1 MELEH
6 AFEKL
11 KDKKQLT
18 RDSGL
23 ADVQSILSSS
33 DTEKRQT
40 DLEIAVA
47 KLKELIG
54 SDCWEERHGGFSTAK
69 ALLPF
74 FNVDTTFPRE
84 LEELTLKHLEDGE
97 VRVRMAVG
105 ECLYALAQHQGMD
118 LYSRVKNQ
126 VCKSIDDNIDEKG
139 IKVADDPSATTAPA
153 SEKKEEANGN
163 GLPDAEKNLSE
174 GKCLET
180 SLKALQRLM
189 EGFGGDIKLPINSEM
204 WVLVRKTFDHSNR
217 YVRET
222 GFFTLASLCQSA
234 TPESLKCDDALIAE
248 GLALGLSDNWSQVRY
263 AASIATRNFMC
274 RTSSYN
280 RSFYPQLLPAMC
292 LNRYYAAEGV
302 RLFSQET
309 WKLILGESGR
319 EEVANH
325 IEGVVKHYISQS
337 CAENPLVRES
347 TCHCIGELMV
357 KIDREKIRPHVQPLI
372 VALMNC
378 YQDPSWHVRDAA
390 CSGLGKAITEFPEEA
405 EQLVFKLYE
414 LWFFHLG
421 DKVSSVRENTAFV
434 LGTAMSTY
442 KAEAIEKVVAKLH
455 DIFKLSET
463 LSEPHHC
470 HSPTGL
476 QEKSCC
482 SRVGVHA
489 AVMTLNSP
497 QVDGAVDESDSVSDS
512 IKWETSDG
520 AIYLL
525 RELSKVAPERAVE
538 FLPVLAKLTQCPGF
552 QQNQFLLETLFR
564 LLPLIAQNV
573 GKKHFKPYLESY
585 INPLFSALTS
595 GQRLAE
601 SASGT
606 CISKLMTF
614 VGPNV
619 FKARL
624 DEFQLRAL
632 QARPSLYSSQTSQ

>member
-1 MELEH
+1 MELED
-6 AFEKL
+6 AFKKL
-11 KDKKQLT
+11 KDKKQVT
-18 RDSGL
+18 RDIGVAELQSTLSGSD
-23 ADVQSILSSS
+23 DV
-33 DTEKRQT
+33 KRT
-40 DLEIAVA
+40 SDLEIVIA
-47 KLKELIG
+47 KLKELISG
-54 SDCWEERHGGFSTAK
+54 DSWEERHGGFCAAK
-69 ALLPF
+69 VLVPF
-74 FNVDTTFPRE
+74 FTVDATFPKE
-84 LEELTLKHLEDGE
+84 LEEFTLKYLEDAE

-105 ECLYALAQHQGMD
+105 ECLYALAQHQGSG
-118 LYSRVKNQ
+118 LYSRVKSQ
-126 VCKSIDDNIDEKG
+126 VCKSIEENIDANE
-139 IKVADDPSATTAPA
+139 IKVADDSSATTAPA
-153 SEKKEEANGN
+153 PENKEDTSGN
-163 GLPDAEKNLSE
+163 GVSDAQKNI

-180 SLKALQRLM
+180 SLKALQRLV
-189 EGFGGDIKLPINSEM
+189 EGFGGDIKLPIDSEM
-204 WVLVRKTFDHSNR
+204 WVLLRKTFDHRNR

-222 GFFTLASLCQSA
+222 AFFTLASLCQAA
-234 TPESLKCDDALIAE
+234 TPESLKCDGALIAE

-280 RSFYPQLLPAMC
+280 RSFFPQLLPAMC

-309 WKLILGESGR
+309 WKLILDESGR
-319 EEVANH
+319 EEVGNNIAS
-325 IEGVVKHYISQS
+325 VVKHYISQS
-337 CAENPLVRES
+337 CAENPQVRES

-357 KIDREKIRPHVQPLI
+357 KIDREKIRPHVQPLT

-378 YQDPSWHVRDAA
+378 YQDLSWHVRDAA
-390 CSGLGKAITEFPEEA
+390 CSGLGKAIAEFPEEA
-405 EQLVFKLYE
+405 RQLVFKLYE

-434 LGTAMSTY
+434 LGTAMTTY
-442 KAEAIEKVVAKLH
+442 NLEAIEKVVAKLQY
-455 DIFKLSET
+455 IFKLSET

-476 QEKSCC
+476 QEKPCC

-489 AVMTLNSP
+489 AVMTLNGP
-497 QVDGAVDESDSVSDS
+497 QGDCVVDRGNDTSSDS
-512 IKWETSDG
+512 ITWEESDG

-552 QQNQFLLETLFR
+552 QQNQFLLETLYR
-564 LLPLIAQNV
+564 LLPSIAQNV
-573 GKKHFKPYLESY
+573 GKKQFKPCLESY
-585 INPLFSALTS
+585 INPLFAALTS

-606 CISKLMTF
+606 CISKLMMF

-619 FKARL
+619 FKGRL
-624 DEFQLRAL
+624 DEFQMRAL
-632 QARPSLYSSQTSQ
+632 QARPSLYSNLTSQ

>member
-1 MELEH
+1 MELEE
-6 AFEKL
+6 AIEKL
-11 KDKKQLT
+11 KDKKQLV
-18 RDSGL
+18 RDSGVAAL
-23 ADVQSILSSS
+23 QSILSNSEIS
-33 DTEKRQT
+33 DKQKV
-40 DLEIAVA
+40 LEAAVVQV
-47 KLKELIG
+47 KELIA
-54 SDCWEERHGGFSTAK
+54 SDVWERRHGGFCAAK
-69 ALLPF
+69 VLLPF
-74 FNVDTTFPRE
+74 FPADGTFPKE
-84 LEELTLKHLEDGE
+84 LEELTLQYLEDGE

-105 ECLYALAQHQGMD
+105 ECLYALAQHQGSA
-118 LYSRVKNQ
+118 LYTRVKDH
-126 VCKSIDDNIDEKG
+126 VCKIIEDNVKEDGMKL
-139 IKVADDPSATTAPA
+139 AD
-153 SEKKEEANGN
+153 EANGITLPASDNRQDASGN
-163 GLPDAEKNLSE
+163 GAPDVQKNISE

-189 EGFGGDIKLPINSEM
+189 EGFGEHIQLPIDSEM

-234 TPESLKCDDALIAE
+234 TQDSLKGDEVMIAE
-248 GLALGLSDNWSQVRY
+248 GLALGLADNWSQVRY

-274 RTSSYN
+274 KTSSYN

-309 WKLILGESGR
+309 WKLVLGESGR
-319 EEVANH
+319 EEVGNH
-325 IEGVVKHYISQS
+325 IANVVEHYISQS
-337 CAENPLVRES
+337 AAENPQVRES
-347 TCHCIGELMV
+347 TCHCMGELMV
-357 KIDREKIRPHVQPLI
+357 KIDHQKIRPHVQSLI

-378 YQDPSWHVRDAA
+378 YQDLSWTVRDAA

-405 EQLVFKLYE
+405 QQVVFKLYE

-434 LGTAMSTY
+434 LGTAMTTY
-442 KAEAIEKVVAKLH
+442 NLDAIERVVAKLH
-455 DIFKLSET
+455 HIFQLSEN

-482 SRVGVHA
+482 SRAGVHA
-489 AVMTLNSP
+489 AVMTLNNFQMSSNL
-497 QVDGAVDESDSVSDS
+497 AAHES
-512 IKWETSDG
+512 ITWEASDG

-525 RELSKVAPERAVE
+525 RELSKVAPDRAAE
-538 FLPVLAKLTQCPGF
+538 FLPILAKLTQCSGF
-552 QQNQFLLETLFR
+552 QQNQFLLETLYR
-564 LLPLIAQNV
+564 LLPFIAQNV
-573 GKKHFKPYLESY
+573 GKKQFKPCLESY
-585 INPLFSALTS
+585 ISPLFSALTS

-601 SASGT
+601 TASGT

-632 QARPSLYSSQTSQ
+632 QARPSLNSALMPQ